1 MVTDFMCAVHKIVSL
16 SMQAQWPEDSPLL
29 SLPGMTADA
38 AAALGRL
45 GLATLPTL
53 AQALGG
59 RQQQDTRRQLSQ
71 LLGSHVSHPNCVA
84 RGPMTVDS
92 RYKLGLSTCGIGLGK
107 HRCRFDGKYRNF
119 TRLSHQSL

>member
-1 MVTDFMCAVHKIVSL
+1 
-16 SMQAQWPEDSPLL
+16 MQAQWPEDSPLL

-71 LLGSHVSHPNCVA
+71 LLGSHVSINVLRAGRDCPQGQA
-84 RGPMTVDS
+84 
-92 RYKLGLSTCGIGLGK
+92 GLST
-107 HRCRFDGKYRNF
+107 
-119 TRLSHQSL
+119 